1 MEPYVKNEHIWEVN
15 VLQKLLAKHVQKKL
29 KYVQMEVR
37 SEEHDPT
44 VHSLHVQHQQDEQQ
58 EQYVQQII
66 LLYVQASLSNVSKL
80 PVLL

>member
-1 MEPYVKNEHIWEVN
+1 MVEDKQ
-15 VLQKLLAKHVQKKL
+15 VLATHEQHVLWKQNS
-29 KYVQMEVR
+29 VQMEVQ

-66 LLYVQASLSNVSKL
+66 LLYVQASLSNVSKHHAIL
-80 PVLL
+80 